1 MANSVQ
7 ITGTGIPA
15 GFALNNTT
23 NAPTATTDTITGL
36 TFTIA
41 GSAVGAGVNPLM
53 VDLDADAAGNIKS
66 LRIDA
71 VLAPNPNSQLAQMTV
86 LSLSFPNNVSELA
99 GGAIPA
105 SQVQLKAT
113 IIVQ

>member
-7 ITGTGIPA
+7 ITGAGIPA
-15 GFALNNTT
+15 GFALNNAT
-23 NAPTATTDTITGL
+23 NAPTVTTDTITGL

-53 VDLDADAAGNIKS
+53 VDLDADAFGNIKS

-71 VLAPNPNSQLAQMTV
+71 VLAPNPNTQLAQMTI
-86 LSLSFPNNVSELA
+86 LQLDFPNNAAVLA

-105 SQVQLKAT
+105 YQVQLKTT